1 MQTKLVE
8 LSGELKLYK
17 ETNGN
22 EMSSWKG
29 KCNRAEKDLKRAFD
43 EWSNDKALMEAL
55 KKEKEQLLH

>member
-43 EWSNDKALMEAL
+43 EWSNDKA
-55 KKEKEQLLH
+55 